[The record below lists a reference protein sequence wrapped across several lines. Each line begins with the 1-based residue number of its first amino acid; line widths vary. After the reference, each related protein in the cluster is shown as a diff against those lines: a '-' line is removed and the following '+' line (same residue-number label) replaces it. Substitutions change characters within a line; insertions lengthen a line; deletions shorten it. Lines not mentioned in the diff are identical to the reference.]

1 MVGNL
6 PIKTI
11 LGSTLLALCVEN
23 FAKFKNLLLTNKFLP
38 AIITLVVKNEYTCE
52 SGGIGIR
59 ARLRCVWETMR
70 VQVPPLAPTKRTIP
84 FGMVLLLFVT
94 KGT

>member
-1 MVGNL
+1 MR
-6 PIKTI
+6 
-11 LGSTLLALCVEN
+11 
-23 FAKFKNLLLTNKFLP
+23 KNMLTNKNSH

-70 VQVPPLAPTKRTIP
+70 VQVPPLAPTENNHTKMYGY
-84 FGMVLLLFVT
+84 FFV
-94 KGT
+94 